1 MNRYLSFTLAISVT
15 LSTLAIPLRAATKP
29 HADKA
34 LEAKRTW
41 TNDGLRRLRRIPA
54 LISIVGQA
62 NHGDVQ
68 DVDVPASLE
77 TAEDP
82 AWYAAQA
89 ESLKTRLE
97 AEQTSLRNFTQALE
111 DARELKSTSACI
123 SLSEDDIGITPEAT
137 IDILQKRMRETQS
150 ELDALE
156 DLARHNGIEPGILRG
171 QVR

>member
-1 MNRYLSFTLAISVT
+1 MNHYLSFTVAISVT
-15 LSTLAIPLRAATKP
+15 LNTLAIPLRAASKP
-29 HADKA
+29 HTDKA
-34 LEAKRTW
+34 LEANRTW
-41 TNDGLRRLRRIPA
+41 TNDDLRRLGRIPA

-68 DVDVPASLE
+68 DVDEPASLE
-77 TAEDP
+77 TVKDP

-89 ESLKTRLE
+89 VSLKTRLE
-97 AEQTSLRNFTQALE
+97 TEQTSLRNFTQALE
-111 DARELKSTSACI
+111 DARELKSTSTRI
-123 SLSEDDIGITPEAT
+123 SLSVDDIGITPEAT
-137 IDILQKRMRETQS
+137 IDILQNRMRETQS